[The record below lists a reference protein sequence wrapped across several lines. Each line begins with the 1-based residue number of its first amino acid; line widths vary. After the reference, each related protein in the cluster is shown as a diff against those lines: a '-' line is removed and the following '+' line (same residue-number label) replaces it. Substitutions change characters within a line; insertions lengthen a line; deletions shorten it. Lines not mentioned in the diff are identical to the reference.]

1 MRNYKPKMINFNE
14 EMERD
19 LDEIKQKIR
28 QNFGLTPSNSDVFNL
43 IMKTFKETDIEMQRK
58 PKSKKDFIVRI

>member
-1 MRNYKPKMINFNE
+1 MINFNE